1 MFEAPVFADN
11 LEDIENGNVSNVN
24 YIGPKPIGNVAQSSN
39 IFELLRDDDF
49 ENDSEAENGPDKVQ
63 NEVSEDHS
71 DLDSEDEVET
81 TTVTV
86 GNMHK
91 WTAKRI
97 AKHHGVSLK
106 QLAEY
111 NGDEHGNE
119 FITAATK
126 FNADYTLNIPVVVSF
141 AQVGGDQ
148 ANYAEAQHK
157 THEGNNKVHQV
168 TYSGLLAQTVQALPE
183 ASLFADAV
191 LGIQNPAVS
200 KGSDALPNLVHAISG
215 RDFEQHQ
222 KVDMSVT
229 RKIGESR
236 NGSLREAVHQAF
248 LSDLT
253 ESVKQPSSYEAGLK
267 DP

>member
-1 MFEAPVFADN
+1 M
-11 LEDIENGNVSNVN
+11 
-24 YIGPKPIGNVAQSSN
+24 
-39 IFELLRDDDF
+39 
-49 ENDSEAENGPDKVQ
+49 
-63 NEVSEDHS
+63 
-71 DLDSEDEVET
+71 
-81 TTVTV
+81 
-86 GNMHK
+86 
-91 WTAKRI
+91 
-97 AKHHGVSLK
+97 
-106 QLAEY
+106 
-111 NGDEHGNE
+111 
-119 FITAATK
+119 
-126 FNADYTLNIPVVVSF
+126 VVSF

-148 ANYAEAQHK
+148 ANYAEAQRK

-222 KVDMSVT
+222 TVDMSAT
-229 RKIGESR
+229 RKLGESR
-236 NGSLREAVHQAF
+236 NESLREAVHQAF

-267 DP
+267 DPQQCKHWLAGDAVESKRCKDFDAYDVVPYSVAVQSGEYVGHVLRICQHSQTRPYDPSTDAV